1 MSSRPAPKL
10 GHIAAPAGI
19 KAVVAPLDEFVSQLA
34 ELILSL
40 ETERGE
46 CPDDAVLR
54 YVADAVTTE
63 IQHRRRTIELT
74 RTLAGLERETAVS
87 AAPASIIAN
96 GPEEK
101 PAAPARAPVKA
112 FVRGSTGGT
121 EAEEAFYRALVAE
134 RVPVHLRCLDGYE
147 IASAIVR
154 DVGAYALLVDTSD
167 GPQLFLK
174 RNVISIVRS

>member
-1 MSSRPAPKL
+1 MSSRPVPTSGRL
-10 GHIAAPAGI
+10 AAPAGLTAI
-19 KAVVAPLDEFVSQLA
+19 VARLNESASQLA
-34 ELILSL
+34 DLILRL

-46 CPDDAVLR
+46 HPDDAVFR

-63 IQHRRRTIELT
+63 IHHRRRTLELT
-74 RTLAGLERETAVS
+74 RTLAVLEREAAVPATQASTAVK
-87 AAPASIIAN
+87 
-96 GPEEK
+96 GPDQK
-101 PAAPARAPVKA
+101 PAAPARP
-112 FVRGSTGGT
+112 FVRRTTGGT

-154 DVGAYALLVDTSD
+154 DVSAYALLVDTSD